1 MLRGICYH
9 HAGLTID
16 ERQVLDDAVRHRVLR
31 VIVATT
37 TLAVGVDFPVDV
49 VILNGLKSG
58 TNDLSPSEYK
68 QMAGRAG
75 RRSAGEVFIIET
87 PERLPFAL
95 SLLNSTIPPVTS
107 ALTRDQRGIDRVLL
121 EAITLG
127 ILTTIT
133 DMMRYI
139 RISLLSFCVS
149 EDELRRIVLESVG
162 YLQEFQIIRVFQ
174 PVSGDSA
181 LLLRPSRL
189 GRAISSSLLPIE
201 ESVLLYRDLFV
212 HQTHVMLSS
221 PLFLVYLITPT
232 FAAPFPRWKTY
243 EKVLFLFVSSSD
255 LPDDECPGSRDS
267 RSPSDRGE
275 LHLLLR
281 PVPPIALLPAP
292 SLRSLERG
300 ASTDRALQV
309 LRRAASAGRGN
320 GGRRRGDGASDP
332 GVLPG
337 RSGRAAEVL
346 GVFGDVPSVGHL
358 DVRGSQLVGFEA
370 IAAFVATMVQ
380 VADSQ
385 IVCVFS
391 ARGRQGA
398 FSLHPTAL

>member
-16 ERQVLDDAVRHRVLR
+16 ERQVLDDAVRRRVVR

-87 PERLPFAL
+87 PERFPFAL
-95 SLLNSTIPPVTS
+95 SLLTSTIPPVTS

-127 ILTTIT
+127 ILTTIAE
-133 DMMRYI
+133 MMRYM

-162 YLQEFQIIRVFQ
+162 YLQEFQIIRVLQ
-174 PVSGDSA
+174 PMSGASA

-232 FAAPFPRWKTY
+232 FAAPSPRWRTY
-243 EKVLFLFVSSSD
+243 EKVVLPLPSSPYP
-255 LPDDECPGSRDS
+255 PDNEFAGQRDR
-267 RSPSDRGE
+267 RSAPDRGE
-275 LHLLLR
+275 LRFLLR
-281 PVPPIALLPAP
+281 PVPPAALLPA
-292 SLRSLERG
+292 SALRSLQRG
-300 ASTDRALQV
+300 APTDRALQV
-309 LRRAASAGRGN
+309 LRRAAPAGRGH
-320 GGRRRGDGASDP
+320 GGRGRGHGASHPD
-332 GVLPG
+332 VLPG
-337 RSGRAAEVL
+337 RSGRAAAVL
-346 GVFGDVPSVGHL
+346 GVFGDVPSAGHL
-358 DVRGSQLVGFEA
+358 HVRGSELVGSEA
-370 IAAFVATMVQ
+370 TAAL
-380 VADSQ
+380 
-385 IVCVFS
+385 S
-391 ARGRQGA
+391 ARMV
-398 FSLHPTAL
+398 